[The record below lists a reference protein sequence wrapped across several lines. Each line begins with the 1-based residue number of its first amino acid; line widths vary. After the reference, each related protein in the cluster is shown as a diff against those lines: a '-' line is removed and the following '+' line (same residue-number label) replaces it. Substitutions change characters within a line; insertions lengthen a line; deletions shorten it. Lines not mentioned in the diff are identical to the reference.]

1 MAKFEI
7 DKDSVT
13 YKVGYKDALKDVIN
27 IIKQNSN
34 VEIGKIK
41 SLRNSIK
48 L

>member
-13 YKVGYKDALKDVIN
+13 YKVGYKDALKDVIA
-27 IIKQNSN
+27 IIKANGN